1 MSTIPKPTGR
11 MVRERVHRTLT
22 VWVDGQHVVYTYQ
35 RAQITLSITDDAPD
49 DSYPEQGR
57 RTPGDLAVQADVTCG
72 GGTDWVTTHGSPAG
86 IALVQEALPDL
97 YAGLSDTEERKAL
110 RSIHRRLTKLA
121 ARPERSGPM
130 EHLER
135 GESLAEVAELW
146 FMDPDSMRHALTS
159 EVDEQHRF
167 GHIDTERHGQLMG
180 LLNVPDDVARE
191 VTA

>member
-1 MSTIPKPTGR
+1 MSTIPKSTGR

-35 RAQITLSITDDAPD
+35 RAQITLSITDDAPGD
-49 DSYPEQGR
+49 NHPEQGGR
-57 RTPGDLAVQADVTCG
+57 IPGDLAVQADVSCG

-86 IALVQEALPDL
+86 IALVQEAIPDL
-97 YAGLSDTEERKAL
+97 YAGLSDTEERAAL
-110 RSIHRRLTKLA
+110 RSIHRHLTKLA
-121 ARPERSGPM
+121 ARPERSRPM

-146 FMDPDSMRHALTS
+146 LMNPDSMRHALTS

-167 GHIDTERHGQLMG
+167 GHIDAGRHAQLMG
-180 LLNVPDDVARE
+180 LVATGGAR
-191 VTA
+191 

>member
-35 RAQITLSITDDAPD
+35 RARITLSITDDVPD

-57 RTPGDLAVQADVTCG
+57 RIPGDLAVQATVSCG
-72 GGTDWVTTHGSPAG
+72 GGSDWVTTHGSPAG
-86 IALVQEALPDL
+86 IALVQEAIPDL
-97 YAGLSDTEERKAL
+97 YAGLSDTEERAAL
-110 RSIHRRLTKLA
+110 RSINRHLTKLA
-121 ARPERSGPM
+121 ARPERSHSL

-146 FMDPDSMRHALTS
+146 LMNPDDLRWAITQG
-159 EVDEQHRF
+159 VDEQHRF
-167 GHIDTERHGQLMG
+167 GHIDAERHEQLMS
-180 LLNVPDDVARE
+180 LLNVPDDIAQ
-191 VTA
+191 APPA

>member
-1 MSTIPKPTGR
+1 MKISEPTGR
-11 MVRERVHRTLT
+11 MVEETVHRTLV
-22 VWVDGQHVVYTYQ
+22 VWVAGQYVVYTYQ
-35 RAQITLSITDDAPD
+35 QARITLSITGDHPGR
-49 DSYPEQGR
+49 SYPEQGQR
-57 RTPGDLAVQADVTCG
+57 IPGDLAVLADVTCG
-72 GGTDWVTTHGSPAG
+72 GGSDWVTTHGSPPG
-86 IALVQEALPDL
+86 IALVQEAIPDL

-110 RSIHRRLTKLA
+110 RSIHRHLTKLA

-167 GHIDTERHGQLMG
+167 GHIDAGRHAQLMG
-180 LLNVPDDVARE
+180 LVATGGAR
-191 VTA
+191 